1 MYKGCFNI
9 SDIPSAHVG
18 LSRVRS
24 RKLVD
29 PEKEC
34 IAERESYS
42 EVMNVGSGLKGAGT
56 VYMRKQIS
64 KKALD

>member
-56 VYMRKQIS
+56 IYITKPVA
-64 KKALD
+64 KKRLD